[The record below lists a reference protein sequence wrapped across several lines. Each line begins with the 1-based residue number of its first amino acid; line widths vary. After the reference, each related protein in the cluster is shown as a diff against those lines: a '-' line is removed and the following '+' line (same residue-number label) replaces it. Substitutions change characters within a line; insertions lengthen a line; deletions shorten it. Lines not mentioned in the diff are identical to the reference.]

1 MWVTGSI
8 AEAICCRQNITVQE
22 KIRLAPKTLFLS
34 SNRCFTKLGRQPDKN
49 MTAFETQ
56 SFHLEDKEEAIIS
69 VGVSA
74 LFAPGPGYDLEWEKL
89 IFLIK
94 EE

>member
-1 MWVTGSI
+1 
-8 AEAICCRQNITVQE
+8 
-22 KIRLAPKTLFLS
+22 
-34 SNRCFTKLGRQPDKN
+34 

-94 EE
+94 EEE